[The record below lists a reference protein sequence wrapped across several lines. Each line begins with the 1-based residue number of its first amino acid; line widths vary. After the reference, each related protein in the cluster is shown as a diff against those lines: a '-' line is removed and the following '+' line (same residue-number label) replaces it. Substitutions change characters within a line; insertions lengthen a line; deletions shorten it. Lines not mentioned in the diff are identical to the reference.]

1 MSSRLATALLA
12 FVLLAPLPAAAQ
24 ISLSIRIGPP
34 MLPVFSQP
42 RLPAAGYLWT
52 PGYWAWNPGDQDYYW
67 VPGTWVRPPRVGLL
81 WTPGYWANEGPG
93 FRWRVGYWGP
103 RVGFYGGINYGH
115 GYGGQG
121 YDGGRWQ
128 RGVFSYNTRDNNVD
142 RVVVR
147 NVYTTKV
154 VVKQVNVTRV
164 SYNGGPDG
172 LKARPTAAEV
182 KLQSVRHE
190 APTPDQQQHQD
201 LAMKTPGQKAS
212 ANRGVPEV
220 AATDKAADFKSP
232 RAVRARDP
240 AASANPADAAAEA
253 KPADRQAGKTPAE
266 RRAQAASAARS
277 AGPAASSADAPAR
290 RTPKAERDPA
300 ASRPAQAAPTD
311 RAAAPAA
318 NERTERRQAR
328 QAAAASANEGRQRPA
343 RPAQKDA
350 ASQDAPNP
358 KKERADK
365 P

>member
-52 PGYWAWNPGDQDYYW
+52 PGYWAWNPEDQDYYW

-93 FRWRVGYWGP
+93 FRWRVGYWGT

-142 RVVVR
+142 RVVIR

-172 LKARPTAAEV
+172 LKAQPTAAEV
-182 KLQSVRHE
+182 KQQSVRHV
-190 APTPDQQQHQD
+190 APTANQQQHQD

-212 ANRGVPEV
+212 VNRGVPEV

-240 AASANPADAAAEA
+240 AASASPDAAAA
-253 KPADRQAGKTPAE
+253 KPKAAERKAAQAPSTPAATE
-266 RRAQAASAARS
+266 RA
-277 AGPAASSADAPAR
+277 
-290 RTPKAERDPA
+290 
-300 ASRPAQAAPTD
+300 
-311 RAAAPAA
+311 
-318 NERTERRQAR
+318 ERRQAR
-328 QAAAASANEGRQRPA
+328 QATAASANEGRQRPA
-343 RPAQKDA
+343 RS
-350 ASQDAPNP
+350 ASQDAAGQDAPRP
-358 KKERADK
+358 KKEPKEPKEPKQPMERADK

>member
-103 RVGFYGGINYGH
+103 RVGFYGGIHYGH

-212 ANRGVPEV
+212 VNRGVPEV

-240 AASANPADAAAEA
+240 AASANPGDASAKPKTAERKAAQTPNAAAA
-253 KPADRQAGKTPAE
+253 TE
-266 RRAQAASAARS
+266 RA
-277 AGPAASSADAPAR
+277 
-290 RTPKAERDPA
+290 
-300 ASRPAQAAPTD
+300 
-311 RAAAPAA
+311 
-318 NERTERRQAR
+318 ERRQAR
-328 QAAAASANEGRQRPA
+328 QATSASANEGRQRPA
-343 RPAQKDA
+343 RSASQA
-350 ASQDAPNP
+350 AAGQDAPRPNKEQMKEP
-358 KKERADK
+358 KEPKPPKERADK